1 MTGADYYVV
10 SGLIALVISGGSWL
24 VMHCLDS
31 RRR

>member
-1 MTGADYYVV
+1 MTVAEYYVV

-24 VMHCLDS
+24 VMQFLDS